1 MHIVI
6 GALSAMAGLI
16 WAFVALQR
24 SGFNPDSINPFL
36 WYRRAQWRRK
46 YGVRPIYN
54 LDDPMDVAAVLILG
68 VAKCEGEISREQKQ
82 AIQGLFETE
91 FGLDNNA
98 AADLLLTTCVAE
110 GFGMVFLEAWL
121 AGRNLVGRD
130 LPEITADFVEAGI
143 QLDSLFARLPVPI
156 DWVGKDNLLES
167 LVQSLTHLRLNYGF
181 TSTTEEATVSKD
193 VSRLL

>member
-36 WYRRAQWRRK
+36 WYRRAQWRKK
-46 YGVRPIYN
+46 YGVKPIYN

-82 AIQGLFETE
+82 EIQGLFETE
-91 FGLDNNA
+91 FRLDSNT
-98 AADLLLTTCVAE
+98 AADLLLASSH
-110 GFGMVFLEAWL
+110 LL
-121 AGRNLVGRD
+121 RD
-130 LPEITADFVEAGI
+130 EIY
-143 QLDSLFARLPVPI
+143 LS
-156 DWVGKDNLLES
+156 DNLEKVLSKSAAAFTAGQVESLSDMMMRVGTLES
-167 LVQSLTHLRLNYGF
+167 SLNDEQRTLI
-181 TSTTEEATVSKD
+181 SATEQFFQNADSKKG
-193 VSRLL
+193 SRRQQ

>member
-36 WYRRAQWRRK
+36 WYRRAQWRKK

-82 AIQGLFETE
+82 AILGLFETE
-91 FGLDNNA
+91 FRLDSNA
-98 AADLLLTTCVAE
+98 AADLLLASSHLLRDEIYLSDNLEKVLKLSAAAFTAGQVAS
-110 GFGMVFLEAWL
+110 
-121 AGRNLVGRD
+121 
-130 LPEITADFVEAGI
+130 LPEMMT
-143 QLDSLFARLPVPI
+143 R
-156 DWVGKDNLLES
+156 VGTLES
-167 LVQSLTHLRLNYGF
+167 ALNDEQRKLIRA
-181 TSTTEEATVSKD
+181 TEQYFQNIAANKGGW
-193 VSRLL
+193 R

>member
-98 AADLLLTTCVAE
+98 AADLLLASAHLLRDE
-110 GFGMVFLEAWL
+110 IY
-121 AGRNLVGRD
+121 LV
-130 LPEITADFVEAGI
+130 
-143 QLDSLFARLPVPI
+143 
-156 DWVGKDNLLES
+156 DNLEKVLARSAAAFAARQVESLSAMMMQIGTLES
-167 LVQSLTHLRLNYGF
+167 ALNDEQRKLI
-181 TSTTEEATVSKD
+181 SATEQYFQKTATQKD
-193 VSRLL
+193 GWR